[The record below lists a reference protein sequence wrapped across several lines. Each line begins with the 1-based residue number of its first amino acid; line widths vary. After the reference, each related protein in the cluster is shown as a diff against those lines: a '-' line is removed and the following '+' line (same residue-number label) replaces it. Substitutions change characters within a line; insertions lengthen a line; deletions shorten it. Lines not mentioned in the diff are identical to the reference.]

1 MITCTPEELAI
12 AESELEQSKL
22 IVASYVQTAG
32 RYPRLNSSIPEMA
45 ERYDVGDYS
54 MELKRRIVSILDVVA
69 HEFKI
74 ALRYQNEDLGK
85 PNPKLKTTH
94 AAQRFKRELTTEEY
108 MLLDSY
114 TSAHANWKQSVADE
128 KEAKAKW
135 LQHVRDLAKLNK
147 GYRGFNGAGSLE
159 AIRVNSQWR
168 TAIIQSKEELAKWKS
183 VVAEKKF
190 EYQRLRNACL
200 TLGI

>member
-1 MITCTPEELAI
+1 
-12 AESELEQSKL
+12 
-22 IVASYVQTAG
+22 
-32 RYPRLNSSIPEMA
+32 
-45 ERYDVGDYS
+45 
-54 MELKRRIVSILDVVA
+54 
-69 HEFKI
+69 
-74 ALRYQNEDLGK
+74 
-85 PNPKLKTTH
+85 
-94 AAQRFKRELTTEEY
+94 